1 MTMKHRARASRDL
14 TFPYA
19 LLQMFYWMNMAVTAG
34 YASFFLLGAKL
45 TNSQIGLLLAAG
57 GLLSALIQPL
67 LAAFADRSYSLSVR
81 FLMMLMSALLLACSL
96 LMAFLYHGSAAAISV
111 IYLLV
116 YLILL
121 LQQPF
126 LNAIGAESI
135 DAGRR
140 LNFGLSRAFGS
151 AGYMAAAFL
160 LGQFS
165 VHTGPV
171 LVPAGIA
178 AASLALLLSSAAYPK
193 LQKPSQQTGGAA
205 GENDG
210 AAQSETPPAASRS
223 GTKAEGSIFSF
234 FTRYPQYAVALAGLL
249 PIFIG
254 HIYINNYLLQIVESK
269 GAGSSS
275 MGNLMSVAALLE
287 LTVMLIYGKLRTWR
301 PDPFWFRISGIF
313 FTLKVLLTLLAP
325 TIGFLYPV
333 QLIQPLGWG
342 LLSVSSV
349 YYINETMAP
358 SDKVKGQ
365 AFFTAVFTLGNV
377 LGNLTAGLLLDHG
390 GVFAMLLCGA
400 IVSAIGAAL
409 LLLSGVSH
417 VRPKSRPDQT

>member
-67 LAAFADRSYSLSVR
+67 LAAFADKSSSLSVR
-81 FLMMLMSALLLACSL
+81 FLMMLMSALLLVCSL
-96 LMAFLYHGSAAAISV
+96 LLVFLFHGNIAAVSV
-111 IYLLV
+111 IYLLA

-178 AASLALLLSSAAYPK
+178 AASFALLLSSAAYPQSPK
-193 LQKPSQQTGGAA
+193 RSQKAARPSEGHVGSAPS
-205 GENDG
+205 EN
-210 AAQSETPPAASRS
+210 SPAASQLR
-223 GTKAEGSIFSF
+223 ANGSIFSF
-234 FTRYPQYAVALAGLL
+234 FARYPQYAVALAGLL

-254 HIYINNYLLQIVESK
+254 HIYINNYLLQIVRSK

-301 PDPFWFRISGIF
+301 PDSFWFRISGIF
-313 FTLKVLLTLLAP
+313 FTLKVLLTLLTP

-349 YYINETMAP
+349 YYISEEMAP

-377 LGNLTAGLLLDHG
+377 LGNLTAGFLLDHG
-390 GVFAMLLCGA
+390 GVSAMLLCES

-409 LLLSGVSH
+409 LLLSG
-417 VRPKSRPDQT
+417 KLQANGEKT

>member
-1 MTMKHRARASRDL
+1 MTMKHRARASWDL

-19 LLQMFYWMNMAVTAG
+19 RLQMFYWMNMAVTAG

-67 LAAFADRSYSLSVR
+67 LAAFADKSSSLSVR
-81 FLMMLMSALLLACSL
+81 FLMMLMSALLLACAL
-96 LMAFLYHGSAAAISV
+96 LLAFLYHGGAAAVSV
-111 IYLLV
+111 IYLLA
-116 YLILL
+116 YLIML

-178 AASLALLLSSAAYPK
+178 AASSALLLASAAYPK
-193 LQKPSQQTGGAA
+193 VQKHSQQVGDASGK
-205 GENDG
+205 NDG
-210 AAQSETPPAASRS
+210 AAQSETLPAASRS
-223 GTKAEGSIFSF
+223 RAEGSIFSF
-234 FTRYPQYAVALAGLL
+234 FTRYPQYAIALAGLL
-249 PIFIG
+249 PVFIG

-349 YYINETMAP
+349 YYISETMAP

-390 GVFAMLLCGA
+390 GVFSMLLCGSV
-400 IVSAIGAAL
+400 VSASGAAL
-409 LLLSGVSH
+409 LLLSG
-417 VRPKSRPDQT
+417 RLPANREKT

>member
-19 LLQMFYWMNMAVTAG
+19 RLQMFYWMNMAVTAG

-67 LAAFADRSYSLSVR
+67 LAAFADKSSSLSVR
-81 FLMMLMSALLLACSL
+81 FLMMLMSALLLACAL
-96 LMAFLYHGSAAAISV
+96 LLAFLYHGGAAAVSV
-111 IYLLV
+111 IYLLA
-116 YLILL
+116 YLIML

-193 LQKPSQQTGGAA
+193 VQKHSQQTGGAT

-210 AAQSETPPAASRS
+210 IALSETPPAASRS
-223 GTKAEGSIFSF
+223 RTVGSIFSF
-234 FTRYPQYAVALAGLL
+234 FTRYPQYAIALAGLL
-249 PIFIG
+249 PVFIG

-325 TIGFLYPV
+325 TIDFLYPV

-349 YYINETMAP
+349 YYISETMAP
-358 SDKVKGQ
+358 PDKVKGQ

-390 GVFAMLLCGA
+390 GVFSMLLCGSV
-400 IVSAIGAAL
+400 VSATGAAL
-409 LLLSGVSH
+409 LLLSG
-417 VRPKSRPDQT
+417 RLPANREKT

>member
-45 TNSQIGLLLAAG
+45 TNSQIGLLLASG

-81 FLMMLMSALLLACSL
+81 FLMMLMSALLLVCSL
-96 LMAFLYHGSAAAISV
+96 LLVFLFHGNIAAVSV
-111 IYLLV
+111 IYLLA

-178 AASLALLLSSAAYPK
+178 AASFALLLSSAAYPQSPK
-193 LQKPSQQTGGAA
+193 RSQKVARPSEDHVGSAPS
-205 GENDG
+205 EN
-210 AAQSETPPAASRS
+210 SPAATQLR
-223 GTKAEGSIFSF
+223 AEGSIFSF
-234 FTRYPQYAVALAGLL
+234 FARYPQYAVALVGLL

-287 LTVMLIYGKLRTWR
+287 LTVMLVYGKLRTWR

-390 GVFAMLLCGA
+390 GVFAMLLCGS

-409 LLLSGVSH
+409 LLLSG
-417 VRPKSRPDQT
+417 KLQANGEKT

>member
-67 LAAFADRSYSLSVR
+67 LAAFADKSSSLSVR
-81 FLMMLMSALLLACSL
+81 FLMMLMSALLLVCSL
-96 LMAFLYHGSAAAISV
+96 LLVFLFHGNIAAVSV
-111 IYLLV
+111 IYLLA

-178 AASLALLLSSAAYPK
+178 AASFALLLSSAAYPQSPK
-193 LQKPSQQTGGAA
+193 RSQKVARPSEDHVGSAPS
-205 GENDG
+205 EN
-210 AAQSETPPAASRS
+210 SPVASQLR
-223 GTKAEGSIFSF
+223 AEGSIFSF
-234 FTRYPQYAVALAGLL
+234 FARYPQYAVALVGLL

-254 HIYINNYLLQIVESK
+254 HIYINNYLLQIVRSK

-301 PDPFWFRISGIF
+301 PDSFWFRISGIF
-313 FTLKVLLTLLAP
+313 FTLKVLLTLLTP

-349 YYINETMAP
+349 YYISEAMAP

-377 LGNLTAGLLLDHG
+377 LGNLTAGFLLDHG
-390 GVFAMLLCGA
+390 GVSAMLLCGS

-409 LLLSGVSH
+409 LLFSG
-417 VRPKSRPDQT
+417 KLQANGEKT

>member
-1 MTMKHRARASRDL
+1 MTGVQ
-14 TFPYA
+14 TCA
-19 LLQMFYWMNMAVTAG
+19 L
-34 YASFFLLGAKL
+34 
-45 TNSQIGLLLAAG
+45 
-57 GLLSALIQPL
+57 P
-67 LAAFADRSYSLSVR
+67 
-81 FLMMLMSALLLACSL
+81 
-96 LMAFLYHGSAAAISV
+96 IS
-111 IYLLV
+111 
-116 YLILL
+116 
-121 LQQPF
+121 
-126 LNAIGAESI
+126 IGAESI

-165 VHTGPV
+165 VHAGPV

-178 AASLALLLSSAAYPK
+178 AASFALLLSSAAYPQSPK
-193 LQKPSQQTGGAA
+193 RSQKAARPSEGHVGSASS
-205 GENDG
+205 EN
-210 AAQSETPPAASRS
+210 SPAASQLR
-223 GTKAEGSIFSF
+223 AEGSIFSF
-234 FTRYPQYAVALAGLL
+234 FARYPQYAVALVGLL

-254 HIYINNYLLQIVESK
+254 HIYINNYLLQIVRSK

-301 PDPFWFRISGIF
+301 PDSFWFRISGIF
-313 FTLKVLLTLLAP
+313 FTLKVLLTLLTP

-349 YYINETMAP
+349 YYISEAMAP

-377 LGNLTAGLLLDHG
+377 LGNLTAGFLLDHG
-390 GVFAMLLCGA
+390 GVFAMLLCGS

-409 LLLSGVSH
+409 LLFSG
-417 VRPKSRPDQT
+417 KLQANGEKT

>member
-45 TNSQIGLLLAAG
+45 TNSQIGLLLATG

-67 LAAFADRSYSLSVR
+67 LAAFADKSSSLSVR
-81 FLMMLMSALLLACSL
+81 FLMMLMSALLLVCSL
-96 LMAFLYHGSAAAISV
+96 LLVFLFHGNIAAVSV
-111 IYLLV
+111 IYLLA

-135 DAGRR
+135 DAGKR

-178 AASLALLLSSAAYPK
+178 AASFALLLSSAAYPK
-193 LQKPSQQTGGAA
+193 VQKHSQRTDGAA
-205 GENDG
+205 GGNDG
-210 AAQSETPPAASRS
+210 VAQSETPPAASRS
-223 GTKAEGSIFSF
+223 RTEAEGSIFSF
-234 FTRYPQYAVALAGLL
+234 FTRYPQYAVALVGLL

-254 HIYINNYLLQIVESK
+254 HIYINNYLLQIVRSK

-301 PDPFWFRISGIF
+301 PDSFWFRISGIF
-313 FTLKVLLTLLAP
+313 FTLKVLLTLLTP

-349 YYINETMAP
+349 YYISEAMAP

-390 GVFAMLLCGA
+390 GVFAMLLCGS

-409 LLLSGVSH
+409 LLLSGKLQASGE
-417 VRPKSRPDQT
+417 KT

>member
-67 LAAFADRSYSLSVR
+67 LAAFADKSSSLSVR
-81 FLMMLMSALLLACSL
+81 FLMMLMSALLLVCSL
-96 LMAFLYHGSAAAISV
+96 LLVFLFHGNIAAVSV
-111 IYLLV
+111 IYLLA

-126 LNAIGAESI
+126 LNTIGAESI
-135 DAGRR
+135 DAGRH

-178 AASLALLLSSAAYPK
+178 AASFALLLSSAAYPK
-193 LQKPSQQTGGAA
+193 VQKHSQQAGGVA
-205 GENDG
+205 GGNDG
-210 AAQSETPPAASRS
+210 VAQSETPPAASRS
-223 GTKAEGSIFSF
+223 HTEAEGSIFSF

-287 LTVMLIYGKLRTWR
+287 LTVMLVYGKLRTWR

-377 LGNLTAGLLLDHG
+377 LGNLTAGFLLDHG
-390 GVFAMLLCGA
+390 GVFAMLLCGSV
-400 IVSAIGAAL
+400 VSTIGAAL
-409 LLLSGVSH
+409 LLLSG
-417 VRPKSRPDQT
+417 KLQANGEKT

>member
-67 LAAFADRSYSLSVR
+67 LAAFADKSSSLSVR
-81 FLMMLMSALLLACSL
+81 FLMMLMSALLLVCSL
-96 LMAFLYHGSAAAISV
+96 LLVFLFHGNIAAVSV
-111 IYLLV
+111 IYLLA

-178 AASLALLLSSAAYPK
+178 AASFALLLSSAAYPK
-193 LQKPSQQTGGAA
+193 VQKHSQQAGGVA
-205 GENDG
+205 GGNDG
-210 AAQSETPPAASRS
+210 VAQSETPPAASRS
-223 GTKAEGSIFSF
+223 RIEAEGSIFSF
-234 FTRYPQYAVALAGLL
+234 FARYPQYAVALAGLL

-254 HIYINNYLLQIVESK
+254 HIYINNYLLQIVRSK

-301 PDPFWFRISGIF
+301 PDSFWFRISGIF

-349 YYINETMAP
+349 YYISEAMAP

-377 LGNLTAGLLLDHG
+377 LGNLTAGFLLDHG
-390 GVFAMLLCGA
+390 GVFAMLLCGS

-409 LLLSGVSH
+409 LLLSGKLQASGE
-417 VRPKSRPDQT
+417 KT

>member
-1 MTMKHRARASRDL
+1 MTMKHLARASRDL

-67 LAAFADRSYSLSVR
+67 LAAFADKSSSLSVR
-81 FLMMLMSALLLACSL
+81 FLMMLMSALLLVCSL
-96 LMAFLYHGSAAAISV
+96 LLVFLFHGNIAAVSV
-111 IYLLV
+111 IYLLA

-178 AASLALLLSSAAYPK
+178 AASFALLLSSAAYPQSPK
-193 LQKPSQQTGGAA
+193 RSQKAARPSESHVGSAPS
-205 GENDG
+205 EN
-210 AAQSETPPAASRS
+210 SPAASQLR
-223 GTKAEGSIFSF
+223 ANGSIFSF
-234 FTRYPQYAVALAGLL
+234 FARYPQYAVALAGLL

-254 HIYINNYLLQIVESK
+254 HIYINNYLLQIVRSK

-301 PDPFWFRISGIF
+301 PDSFWFRISGIF
-313 FTLKVLLTLLAP
+313 FTLKVLLTLLTP

-349 YYINETMAP
+349 YYISEEMAP

-377 LGNLTAGLLLDHG
+377 LGNLTAGFLLDHG
-390 GVFAMLLCGA
+390 GVFAMLLTGS

-409 LLLSGVSH
+409 LLLSG
-417 VRPKSRPDQT
+417 KLQANGEKT

>member
-67 LAAFADRSYSLSVR
+67 LAAFADKSSSLSVR
-81 FLMMLMSALLLACSL
+81 FLMMLMSALLLVCSL
-96 LMAFLYHGSAAAISV
+96 LLVFLFHGNIAAVSV
-111 IYLLV
+111 IYLLA

-178 AASLALLLSSAAYPK
+178 AASFALLLSSAAYPQSSK
-193 LQKPSQQTGGAA
+193 RSQKVARPSEDHVGSAPS
-205 GENDG
+205 EN
-210 AAQSETPPAASRS
+210 SPAASQLR
-223 GTKAEGSIFSF
+223 AEGSIFSF
-234 FTRYPQYAVALAGLL
+234 FARYPQYAVALVGLL

-254 HIYINNYLLQIVESK
+254 HIYINNYLLQIVKSK

-301 PDPFWFRISGIF
+301 PDSFWFRISGIF
-313 FTLKVLLTLLAP
+313 FTLKVLLTLLTP

-349 YYINETMAP
+349 YYISEAMAP

-377 LGNLTAGLLLDHG
+377 LGNLTAGFLLDHG
-390 GVFAMLLCGA
+390 GVFAMLLCGSV
-400 IVSAIGAAL
+400 VSAIGAAL
-409 LLLSGVSH
+409 LLLSG
-417 VRPKSRPDQT
+417 KLQANGEKT

>member
-45 TNSQIGLLLAAG
+45 TNSQIGLLLATG

-67 LAAFADRSYSLSVR
+67 LAAFADKSSSLSVR
-81 FLMMLMSALLLACSL
+81 FLMMLMSALLLVCSL
-96 LMAFLYHGSAAAISV
+96 LLVFLFHGNIAAVSV
-111 IYLLV
+111 IYLLA

-178 AASLALLLSSAAYPK
+178 AASFALLLSSAAYPQSPK
-193 LQKPSQQTGGAA
+193 RSQKVARPSEGHVGSASS
-205 GENDG
+205 EN
-210 AAQSETPPAASRS
+210 SPAASQLR
-223 GTKAEGSIFSF
+223 AEGSIFSF
-234 FTRYPQYAVALAGLL
+234 FARYPQYAVALVGLL

-254 HIYINNYLLQIVESK
+254 HIYINNYLLQIVRSK

-301 PDPFWFRISGIF
+301 PDSFWFRISGIF
-313 FTLKVLLTLLAP
+313 FTLKVLLTLLTP

-349 YYINETMAP
+349 YYISEAMAP

-377 LGNLTAGLLLDHG
+377 LGNLTAGFLLDHG
-390 GVFAMLLCGA
+390 GVFAMLLCGS

-409 LLLSGVSH
+409 LLLSGKLQASGE
-417 VRPKSRPDQT
+417 KT